1 VSDID
6 TAAADS
12 LKVLDSKR
20 PIREADI
27 AERGW
32 EVCFV
37 PEAEV
42 AVIRSVELVIQ
53 PDVQDVVGGCCAV
66 VQLH

>member
-1 VSDID
+1 M
-6 TAAADS
+6 S
-12 LKVLDSKR
+12 LLGHCETSECPK
-20 PIREADI
+20 ADI